1 MDSEIISKLGPRKLI
16 KLTLGII
23 VLVLVVLLILGW
35 YGIGPF
41 KSSQTKQ
48 TKQTANWQAVFLV
61 NGQVYFG
68 HLTDDQNSKY
78 LKLANI
84 YYLQVGS
91 SLQSADETKKEEEQ
105 AQNLNL
111 IKLGD
116 ELHGPKDEMM
126 INRDHVLFWEN
137 LRDDSKVVNSIKNY
151 RP

>member
-1 MDSEIISKLGPRKLI
+1 MDKHFFSRFNFIKLI
-16 KLTLGII
+16 KLII
-23 VLVLVVLLILGW
+23 GLTILVFLVLLILGW
-35 YGIGPF
+35 RGIGPF

-48 TKQTANWQAVFLV
+48 AKETTNWQAVFLT

-68 HLTDDQNSKY
+68 HLTDDQNGKY
-78 LKLANI
+78 LKLTNI

-91 SLQSADETKKEEEQ
+91 SLQSADETKKAEQ

-126 INRDHVLFWEN
+126 INRDQVLFWEN
-137 LRDDSKVVNSIKNY
+137 LKDDSKVVESIKNY
-151 RP
+151 KP